1 MNGPYGTPSQARDA
15 ARHAY
20 RDCPYV
26 PLRHAALAMLMAAVD
41 DTGTRAGD
49 YDRDIIVWL
58 AAAEPEVAVV
68 VAGLISRTHAAG
80 REAGG

>member
-1 MNGPYGTPSQARDA
+1 VNGPYDTPSQAHDA

-26 PLRHAALAMLMAAVD
+26 PLRHAALSILMAAVES
-41 DTGTRAGD
+41 TGTRAGD
-49 YDRDIIVWL
+49 YDRDIIIWL

-68 VAGLISRTHAAG
+68 VAGLISRAHQAG
-80 REAGG
+80 QQAGE